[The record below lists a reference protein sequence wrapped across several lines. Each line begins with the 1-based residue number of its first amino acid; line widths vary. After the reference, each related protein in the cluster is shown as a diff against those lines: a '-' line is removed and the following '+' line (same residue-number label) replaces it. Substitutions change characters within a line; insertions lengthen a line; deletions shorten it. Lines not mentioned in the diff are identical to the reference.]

1 MGLMNGLAT
10 VEAVVLMLRYVL
22 PAALLLALLAL
33 AWRWLRRPDEV
44 FAASEPAHWEA
55 EQPAAE
61 EHHEPP
67 Q

>member
-10 VEAVVLMLRYVL
+10 VEAVMLMLKYVL
-22 PAALLLALLAL
+22 PIALVLALVVLV
-33 AWRWLRRPDEV
+33 WRWLTRPDEV
-44 FAASEPAHWEA
+44 FAASEPEPA
-55 EQPAAE
+55 ELEVGE